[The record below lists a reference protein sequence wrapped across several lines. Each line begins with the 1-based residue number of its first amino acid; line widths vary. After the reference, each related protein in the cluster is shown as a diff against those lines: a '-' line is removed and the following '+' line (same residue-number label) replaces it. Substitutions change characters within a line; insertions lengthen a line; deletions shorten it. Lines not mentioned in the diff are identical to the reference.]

1 MKRALMWSF
10 LLVGSFSSRSVWAQE
25 PRFGDP
31 GHVAISAERLFG
43 FIHTEESEDGASAS
57 ANSFNLL
64 SAPSALIGTGYSWP
78 RIGVDV
84 FLAPS
89 ISLGIA
95 ASYFNVSPSNGSIS
109 GFQLAPRFGYAA
121 NVNPKLAI
129 WPRGGITYERVYTD
143 AGLGSTGTQSFL
155 ALTLEVPFAILV
167 VPRAAILIGPTL
179 DVGLAGSASV
189 GGVSTD
195 QKFTD
200 FGVQAGL
207 LLFI

>member
-10 LLVGSFSSRSVWAQE
+10 LVVASFSSRSVWAQE

-43 FIHTEESEDGASAS
+43 FIHTEESENGASAS
-57 ANSFNLL
+57 ANSVNLL

-84 FLAPS
+84 FVSSS

-95 ASYFNVSPSNGSIS
+95 ASYFSVSPNAGSIS

-121 NVNPKLAI
+121 NVSPNLAI
-129 WPRGGITYERVYTD
+129 WPRGGITYERASTD
-143 AGLGSTGTQSFL
+143 DGAGSTATQSFF

-179 DVGLAGSASV
+179 DVGLSGSASS

-200 FGVQAGL
+200 FGIQAGL